1 MKIFDVHYVHN
12 HEAIGKSCEVRLLS
26 LKDSQ
31 FQLDKAIFDELDEK
45 NSGDEV
51 FSREKK
57 ELNIEYFS
65 YNYSF
70 MSALSINWP
79 FLAFSGL
86 ENTLVIIN
94 AFDRKMIHRIEMVHR
109 HDFSIDGF
117 KQTKVEKTFITDT
130 NDLFVLVNCSDHFL
144 LYIIDLDFCNLKEN
158 KDRSLGDI
166 YNLGKPILKY
176 HEDQVQG
183 QKV

>member
-1 MKIFDVHYVHN
+1 
-12 HEAIGKSCEVRLLS
+12 
-26 LKDSQ
+26 
-31 FQLDKAIFDELDEK
+31 
-45 NSGDEV
+45 
-51 FSREKK
+51 
-57 ELNIEYFS
+57 
-65 YNYSF
+65 
-70 MSALSINWP
+70 
-79 FLAFSGL
+79 
-86 ENTLVIIN
+86 
-94 AFDRKMIHRIEMVHR
+94 MVHR

-130 NDLFVLVNCSDHFL
+130 NDLFVLVNRQSSLVNCSDHFL

-166 YNLGKPILKY
+166 YILGKPILKY